1 MPQIIRSM
9 EYALKWI
16 INVILRNRPLTAVF
30 LIVILILLSKVI
42 YDEKKHIYILN
53 FYNSTLPT
61 IVFNF

>member
-30 LIVILILLSKVI
+30 LIVILILLSRVI
-42 YDEKKHIYILN
+42 YDEKKTYLYSELLQFYITN
-53 FYNSTLPT
+53 NC
-61 IVFNF
+61 I